1 MDRFRLRV
9 WLAFRFL
16 MHQGADAA
24 PVAGPDAGPNAAL
37 AGGPNA
43 GPVAAKKKF
52 YAGGA
57 LRGLLRRLGLPA
69 ILSFVGLTTGVAAL
83 TVAMAMVSS
92 YETTMVSAIVDVF
105 GHVLVVNQGAAPVPL
120 EKMRRRLLAIRP
132 DLTGITPFVNFE
144 GIVVGQG
151 KLNGVVVQGVDADT
165 VDNVLRLRPR
175 LIRGAFSLGAD
186 QAIIGKE
193 LARRYS
199 LDIGSE
205 LKLVLPRPLAQE
217 TSGFE
222 SKVAKFKVS
231 GVIDLGKYEYDERT
245 VITSIDDARR
255 VLGISA
261 PYVGLRLK
269 LADEKNTFE
278 ARTDFKRQLGED
290 WWVSDW
296 TEGNRNIL
304 RAIKYE
310 RVPIFLVIFIMVIAA
325 SFNVS
330 SNIFIGVLRRTMDL
344 SVLRALGLS
353 ARDVAWIFRV
363 QGALFGFI
371 GALLGFVLGGVL
383 GAIFVLVQRYFVILP
398 PDVYKI
404 SHVGVEF
411 HLFDTSIILIAAV
424 LICLVAALAPAAK
437 AAKLIPV
444 EGLRHE

>member
-1 MDRFRLRV
+1 MARMRLRV

-16 MHQGADAA
+16 MHQGVDATADAMSTDVDGRRPRLQA
-24 PVAGPDAGPNAAL
+24 V
-37 AGGPNA
+37 
-43 GPVAAKKKF
+43 
-52 YAGGA
+52 
-57 LRGLLRRLGLPA
+57 RSLLRRLGLPA

-105 GHVLVVNQGAAPVPL
+105 GHVLMVNQSEESVPL
-120 EKMRRRLLAIRP
+120 EKIQRRIMAIRP
-132 DLTGITPFVNFE
+132 DVTGITPFINFE

-151 KLNGVVVQGVDADT
+151 KLNGVVAQGVDVET
-165 VDNVLRLRPR
+165 VDRVLRLRPR
-175 LIRGAFSLGAD
+175 IVRGAFSLGENR
-186 QAIIGKE
+186 AIVGKE
-193 LARRYS
+193 LARRYG
-199 LDIGSE
+199 LEIGSE

-222 SKVAKFKVS
+222 SKVARFTVS
-231 GVIDLGKYEYDERT
+231 GIIDLGKYDYDERT
-245 VITSIDDARR
+245 VITSIDDARK

-269 LADEKNTFE
+269 LADEKNTFD
-278 ARTDFKRQLGED
+278 ARTDFKRQFGED

-363 QGALFGFI
+363 QGALFGLI
-371 GALLGFVLGGVL
+371 GTLLGFLLGGVL
-383 GAIFVLVQRYFVILP
+383 GGVFVLAQRYFVILP

-411 HLFDTSIILIAAV
+411 HIIDVVAIAVAAV

-437 AAKLIPV
+437 AAKLVPV

>member
-1 MDRFRLRV
+1 
-9 WLAFRFL
+9 
-16 MHQGADAA
+16 
-24 PVAGPDAGPNAAL
+24 
-37 AGGPNA
+37 
-43 GPVAAKKKF
+43 
-52 YAGGA
+52 
-57 LRGLLRRLGLPA
+57 
-69 ILSFVGLTTGVAAL
+69 
-83 TVAMAMVSS
+83 MAMVSS

-105 GHVLVVNQGAAPVPL
+105 GHVLVVNQSEESVPL
-120 EKMRRRLLAIRP
+120 EKIQRRIMSIRP
-132 DLTGITPFVNFE
+132 DVTGITPFINFE

-151 KLNGVVVQGVDADT
+151 KLNGVVAQGVDPET
-165 VDNVLRLRPR
+165 VDRVLRLRPR
-175 LIRGAFSLGAD
+175 IVRGAFSLGENR
-186 QAIIGKE
+186 AIVGKE
-193 LARRYS
+193 LARRYG
-199 LDIGSE
+199 LEIGSE

-222 SKVAKFKVS
+222 SKVARFTVS
-231 GVIDLGKYEYDERT
+231 GIIDLGKYDYDERT
-245 VITSIDDARR
+245 VITSIDDARK

-261 PYVGLRLK
+261 PFVGLRLK

-363 QGALFGFI
+363 QGALFGLI
-371 GALLGFVLGGVL
+371 GMLLGFVLGGVL
-383 GAIFVLVQRYFVILP
+383 GGVFVLAQRYFVILP

-411 HLFDTSIILIAAV
+411 HVLDAVAIAVAAV

-437 AAKLIPV
+437 AAKLVPV